1 MPDIH
6 LPLTG
11 TRVLD
16 LTRVLAGPFATRLLA
31 DLGADVIKVEEPGEG
46 DPGRDAKGPGWA
58 ARGGSPLFPDFNRNK
73 RSVTLNLKA
82 EGGRAV
88 FRRLA
93 AAADVLIE
101 NFRPGVMEA
110 LGLGPEALR
119 AENPRL
125 IYCSISGFGREGP
138 YRDRPAYDQ
147 IAQGMAG
154 SSPASPGG
162 PTSGWAWGR

>member
-6 LPLTG
+6 LPLAG
-11 TRVLD
+11 TRILD

-31 DLGADVIKVEEPGEG
+31 DLGADVIKVEEPGQG
-46 DPGRDAKGPGWA
+46 DPGRGAKGPAWA
-58 ARGGSPLFPDFNRNK
+58 ARGGSPLFLDFNRNK

-82 EGGRAV
+82 EEGRAV

-93 AAADVLIE
+93 AAADVVVE
-101 NFRPGVMEA
+101 NFRPDVMEA

-125 IYCSISGFGREGP
+125 IYCGISGFGREAPTGTG
-138 YRDRPAYDQ
+138 RP
-147 IAQGMAG
+147 MTR
-154 SSPASPGG
+154 SRR
-162 PTSGWAWGR
+162 GWRA